1 MESPKE
7 PTIIANGLNDEQ
19 LAAWIADKHL
29 SLSRLRE
36 LRESKAELEGQLALI
51 NERIEACAVG
61 ATIEVVNQ
69 PATMDDFF
77 KEAEKKIK
85 FTSEPGGVNLIFH
98 ETMVKALRIE
108 LDGLRRKIVTNEIV
122 ANHCS

>member
-1 MESPKE
+1 MESAKE

-36 LRESKAELEGQLALI
+36 LRESKAELESQLALI
-51 NERIEACAVG
+51 DERIKACAVQ
-61 ATIEVVNQ
+61 AAIDISNQ

-85 FTSEPGGVNLIFH
+85 FTSEPGGVNVIYH
-98 ETMVKALRIE
+98 ETLVKALRIE
-108 LDGLRRKIVTNEIV
+108 LDGLRRQIVMNEIV
-122 ANHCS
+122 ANQGS

>member
-7 PTIIANGLNDEQ
+7 PTIIVNGLNDEQ
-19 LAAWIADKHL
+19 LAAWFADKHF

-51 NERIEACAVG
+51 NERIEACAAQ
-61 ATIEVVNQ
+61 ATIDIVSQ
-69 PATMDDFF
+69 PGSMDDFF

-85 FTSEPGGVNLIFH
+85 FTSEPGGVNLIYH

-108 LDGLRRKIVTNEIV
+108 LDGLRRKIVMNEIV
-122 ANHCS
+122 ANQSS

>member
-85 FTSEPGGVNLIFH
+85 FTSEPGGVNMIFH

>member
-51 NERIEACAVG
+51 NERIKACAVG

>member
-29 SLSRLRE
+29 SLSRLRG
-36 LRESKAELEGQLALI
+36 LRESKAQLEGQLTII
-51 NERIEACAVG
+51 NERLEGCVAE
-61 ATIEVVNQ
+61 ATINIANQ
-69 PATMDDFF
+69 PTTMGDFF
-77 KEAEKKIK
+77 REAEKKIK
-85 FTSEPGGVNLIFH
+85 FTSEPGGVNLIYH

-108 LDGLRRKIVTNEIV
+108 LDGLRRKIVMNEIV
-122 ANHCS
+122 ANHGS

>member
-51 NERIEACAVG
+51 NEQIEACAVG

-85 FTSEPGGVNLIFH
+85 FTSEPGGVNVIFH

-108 LDGLRRKIVTNEIV
+108 LDGLRRKIVMNEIV

>member
-36 LRESKAELEGQLALI
+36 LRESKAKLEGQLALI

>member
-36 LRESKAELEGQLALI
+36 LRESKAELESQLALI
-51 NERIEACAVG
+51 NEQIEACAVG

-85 FTSEPGGVNLIFH
+85 FTSEPGGVNVIFH

-108 LDGLRRKIVTNEIV
+108 LDGLRRKIVMNEIV

>member
-19 LAAWIADKHL
+19 LAAWISDKHL

-51 NERIEACAVG
+51 NERIEACVAQ
-61 ATIEVVNQ
+61 ATINIADQ
-69 PATMDDFF
+69 PANMGDFF
-77 KEAEKKIK
+77 REAEKKIK
-85 FTSEPGGVNLIFH
+85 FTSEPGGVNVIFH

-108 LDGLRRKIVTNEIV
+108 LDGLRRKIVMNEIV
-122 ANHCS
+122 ANHGS

>member
-19 LAAWIADKHL
+19 LAAWIEDKHF
-29 SLSRLRE
+29 SLNRLRE

-51 NERIEACAVG
+51 NERIEACAPQ
-61 ATIEVVNQ
+61 AAIDISNQ

-85 FTSEPGGVNLIFH
+85 FTSEPGGVNVIYH
-98 ETMVKALRIE
+98 ETLVKALRIE
-108 LDGLRRKIVTNEIV
+108 LDGLRRKIVMNEIV
-122 ANHCS
+122 ANQGS

>member
-36 LRESKAELEGQLALI
+36 LRESKAELEGQLAFI
-51 NERIEACAVG
+51 NERIEACVAQS
-61 ATIEVVNQ
+61 TINIANQ
-69 PATMDDFF
+69 PATMGDFF
-77 KEAEKKIK
+77 RGAEQKTK
-85 FTSEPGGVNLIFH
+85 FTSEPGGVNVIYH
-98 ETMVKALRIE
+98 ETTVKCLRIE
-108 LDGLRRKIVTNEIV
+108 IERLKHKIAISEIV
-122 ANHCS
+122 SD

>member
-29 SLSRLRE
+29 SLSRLHE

-122 ANHCS
+122 SNHCS

>member
-19 LAAWIADKHL
+19 LAAWIEGKHF
-29 SLSRLRE
+29 SLNRLRE
-36 LRESKAELEGQLALI
+36 LRESKAELEGRLALI
-51 NERIEACAVG
+51 DERIQACA
-61 ATIEVVNQ
+61 AQAAIDISNQ
-69 PATMDDFF
+69 PASMDDFF

-108 LDGLRRKIVTNEIV
+108 LDGLRRKIVMNEIV
-122 ANHCS
+122 TNHGR

>member
-36 LRESKAELEGQLALI
+36 LRESKAELEGQLTLI
-51 NERIEACAVG
+51 NERIEACVAQ
-61 ATIEVVNQ
+61 ATINIENQ
-69 PATMDDFF
+69 PATMGDFF
-77 KEAEKKIK
+77 SEVERKIK
-85 FTSEPGGVNLIFH
+85 FTSEPGGVNVIYH
-98 ETMVKALRIE
+98 ETLVKALRIE
-108 LDGLRRKIVTNEIV
+108 LDGLRRQIVMNEIV
-122 ANHCS
+122 ANQGS

>member
-51 NERIEACAVG
+51 NERIEACVAQ
-61 ATIEVVNQ
+61 ATINIADQ
-69 PATMDDFF
+69 LATMGDFF
-77 KEAEKKIK
+77 REAEKKIK
-85 FTSEPGGVNLIFH
+85 FTSEPGGVNVIFH
-98 ETMVKALRIE
+98 ETMVRALRIE
-108 LDGLRRKIVTNEIV
+108 LDGLRRKIVMNEIV
-122 ANHCS
+122 ANHGS

>member
-51 NERIEACAVG
+51 NERIEASVAQ
-61 ATIEVVNQ
+61 ATINIANQ
-69 PATMDDFF
+69 PATMSDFF
-77 KEAEKKIK
+77 REAEKKIK
-85 FTSEPGGVNLIFH
+85 FTSEPGGVNVIYH
-98 ETMVKALRIE
+98 ETLVKALRIE
-108 LDGLRRKIVTNEIV
+108 LDGLRRKIVMNEIV
-122 ANHCS
+122 ANQGS